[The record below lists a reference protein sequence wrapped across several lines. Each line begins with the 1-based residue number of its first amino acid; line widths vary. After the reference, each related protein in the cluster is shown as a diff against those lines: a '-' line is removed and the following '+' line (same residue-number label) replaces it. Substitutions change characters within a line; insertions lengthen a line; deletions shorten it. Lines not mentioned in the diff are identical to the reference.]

1 MIQDKDMMKSM
12 MIRYK
17 QQVDARKFPYDKLV
31 VSLRQTPSHEII
43 NIVICFRGLTGALR
57 SLRSLKYCHK

>member
-31 VSLRQTPSHEII
+31 VSLRETMG
-43 NIVICFRGLTGALR
+43 FLTRNYSSTLSFHFGT
-57 SLRSLKYCHK
+57 HKP

>member
-31 VSLRQTPSHEII
+31 VSLRETMGFLTRNFTNLCSSAHEPMFSE
-43 NIVICFRGLTGALR
+43 CSCL
-57 SLRSLKYCHK
+57 